1 MGKVGAVRR
10 VRGCWPRSLLFAR
23 ADETPCLS
31 RCGDDGVLTRH
42 FACHGRTIIAAAI
55 CGALLTGGSQAGGP
69 QGVSAAFAQQAPY
82 VPPRTSNGRP
92 DLGGVWAP
100 TDVPIERPDG
110 VVSVVISREAYDASK
125 SAGHAPAVQIVNG
138 ELRTSLIVDPPDGKL
153 PLKDRV
159 SAMAWQK
166 KYIVYVTGGP
176 MPDFTL
182 GPDTLPNRD
191 RCLMAANAAAP
202 PMTSQGYNDAY
213 EIVQTPSYVVIAV
226 EMMDETRI
234 VPVVAGPSEAAK
246 AHRPAELLRWAGDS
260 VGWWEGDSFVVETV
274 NIDPKQGGQSPMPL
288 SKSAKVLERFTRIGE
303 GDLLYQAE
311 VTDPA
316 LYARPW
322 KTESSFRPVKRIWEY
337 ACHEGNYGM
346 AGILSGAR
354 KMDRERAISKASNK
368 KED

>member
-1 MGKVGAVRR
+1 MGKIGAGSR
-10 VRGCWPRSLLFAR
+10 VRGDYLRSLSFVHTYEAPGPL
-23 ADETPCLS
+23 
-31 RCGDDGVLTRH
+31 RCGDDGGPARH
-42 FACHGRTIIAAAI
+42 PVCHGRTIIAAAI
-55 CGALLTGGSQAGGP
+55 RATLLTAGV
-69 QGVSAAFAQQAPY
+69 QGFPAVFAQEASY
-82 VPPRTSNGRP
+82 VPPRTSDGRP

-100 TDVPIERPDG
+100 TDVPIERPDD
-110 VVSVVISREAYDASK
+110 VASVVISREIYEARK
-125 SAGHAPAVQIVNG
+125 SEGHAPAVQIVAG

-153 PLKDRV
+153 PLKDRA
-159 SAMAWQK
+159 SAMAWRDR
-166 KYIVYVTGGP
+166 YVVYVTGGP
-176 MPDFTL
+176 MPDFML

-234 VPVVAGPSEAAK
+234 IPVVAGPSEAAN
-246 AHRPAELLRWAGDS
+246 AHRPAELLRWTGDS

-288 SKSAKVLERFTRIGE
+288 SKIAKVIERFARISE
-303 GDLLYQAE
+303 SELLYQAE
-311 VTDPA
+311 VTDPV

-354 KMDRERAISKASNK
+354 KVDRGMAVSKAFNK